1 MSEETETPPAA
12 PAAAPAPAVVPAA
25 TDAKLPQV
33 QGSKLVKTLGVG
45 AAVGIGS
52 AAIVAALMFANR
64 GKNKA

>member
-1 MSEETETPPAA
+1 MSEETETLPAA
-12 PAAAPAPAVVPAA
+12 PAAAPAPTVAPAA

-52 AAIVAALMFANR
+52 AAIVAALMFVNR